1 MELPIFWNLLFLE
14 VDNTVKINI
23 LSELPNLDKYCDSV
37 IRIIASVIYLKFK
50 FYLGKGKK
58 MLMRL
63 FLSHHC

>member
-37 IRIIASVIYLKFK
+37 IRIIATVIYLKLK
-50 FYLGKGKK
+50 FHLGKGKNANASFFK
-58 MLMRL
+58 SSL
-63 FLSHHC
+63 